1 MGQLDGREQ
10 RLEDGGQ
17 LGGCPSNK
25 GLQGNLESQTGPVAW
40 AECVKEGGWVRFFQ
54 GNLDRPR

>member
-25 GLQGNLESQTGPVAW
+25 GLQGNLESQTGPIAS
-40 AECVKEGGWVRFFQ
+40 AE
-54 GNLDRPR
+54 